1 MAYVNLANPSRRA
14 PRYVDT
20 SDFRAPFD
28 SPTPTLTGLGAT
40 ASDVTAKA
48 DAMKRCANPKL
59 EQAGLVPV
67 GMGPPAGGT
76 CSLAYSIHSSGCPF
90 RGEIQRYC
98 KTKGITGTGLRAA
111 VTKTHSHIT
120 DWMSQQALTQAA
132 QATEKLRQQNMAKQA
147 SQYPWN
153 AYSAKTAELQKRINE
168 IGKELAT
175 PSGIP
180 GSAPANEG
188 YCRITVDGKLGPGTC
203 GAAKILGIAYPPT
216 CQSFATDC
224 RGTFVRMG
232 SGTVVKPKRTTTTT
246 SYTTPQQQPPPQTEP
261 AKKDLPKLPKSK
273 PGFLGANALV
283 FGIVALSVAAV
294 GGATYVVGQKK
305 GWWGKKPSGSKGAAL
320 GGLF

>member
-1 MAYVNLANPSRRA
+1 MAYVNIANPTRRA
-14 PRYVDT
+14 PRYIDT

-59 EQAGLVPV
+59 EQAGLAPV

-76 CSLAYSIHSSGCPF
+76 CSLAYSMHSSGCPF

-98 KTKGITGTGLRAA
+98 KAKGITATGLRPA
-111 VTKTHSHIT
+111 VTKTHQDIQDRFLQERTEAAHV
-120 DWMSQQALTQAA
+120 ALT
-132 QATEKLRQQNMAKQA
+132 KLRAGGSA
-147 SQYPWN
+147 SIRASDYPWG
-153 AYSAKTAELQKRINE
+153 AFSAKTVQLQKAINE
-168 IGKELAT
+168 AGRKLTE
-175 PSGIP
+175 SKGIP
-180 GSAPANEG
+180 GTAPAQDA
-188 YCRITVDGKLGPGTC
+188 YCHITEDGKLGPGTC
-203 GAAKILGIAYPPT
+203 GAAKAVNVPYPKT

-224 RGTFVRMG
+224 RGTLVYPRSRVPTQQDQPSVVVRPPERKD
-232 SGTVVKPKRTTTTT
+232 SAAPVVTEPTTT
-246 SYTTPQQQPPPQTEP
+246 
-261 AKKDLPKLPKSK
+261 KKLPKSK

-305 GWWGKKPSGSKGAAL
+305 GWWGKKPSSSKGAAW